1 MAIDNLLAR
10 IIAQIGKNDARNRL
24 LSNFAPP
31 SYDDVLHD
39 GLVGSGQ
46 TLGGILG
53 TTMGALGGEAIGGP
67 RGALAGSALLGPVGT
82 LAGGW
87 AAHGGYREGQLIG
100 NILSHPENWSVDAA
114 GAIVPVTPAP
124 NPPSTPN
131 ESNDANARYL
141 SRVPKTA
148 DSGSPP
154 LPSGGAIVPPPQS
167 PQSGVGTVD
176 EDTAPPVRFQSS
188 RQQNPLGDGMTGWR
202 SSVDPTDPQYATQP
216 APSPQRPGGL
226 LGLLLDH
233 LRDNPNI

>member
-10 IIAQIGKNDARNRL
+10 LIAQIGKSEVRSQL

-53 TTMGALGGEAIGGP
+53 TTLGFLGGEAIGGP
-67 RGALAGSALLGPVGT
+67 RGALAGSALLEPVGT

-87 AAHGGYREGQLIG
+87 AAHGGYREAQLIG
-100 NILSHPENWSVDAA
+100 NILSHPENWTVDAA

-124 NPPSTPN
+124 NPSSTLN
-131 ESNDANARYL
+131 ESNDASARYL
-141 SRVPKTA
+141 RRVPKTA

-154 LPSGGAIVPPPQS
+154 LPSGGATVPSPRS
-167 PQSGVGTVD
+167 PQSGVGRVG
-176 EDTAPPVRFQSS
+176 EDTAQPVRFLSS
-188 RQQNPLGDGMTGWR
+188 RQRNPLGEGMAGWR
-202 SSVDPTDPQYATQP
+202 SSVGPTDPQYAAQP
-216 APSPQRPGGL
+216 ASPQRSGGL